1 MVCLV
6 KLEINGYSFDFP
18 DELYYTK
25 EHTWARVEKE
35 DLVTV
40 GLNDFAVK
48 LVGDIG
54 YIDLPFEEEEIEF
67 METFGTIE
75 TGKAIW
81 KIYSPISG
89 TVVESNK
96 LVLENPK
103 IINESPYEKGWLIK
117 VKPRNLDEDLKK
129 LIHGLEKIKEWIE
142 KEFEKHV
149 KKRTL

>member
-1 MVCLV
+1 MV
-6 KLEINGYSFDFP
+6 EIKINNYSFNLP

-25 EHTWARVEKE
+25 EHTWVKVEKA
-35 DLVTV
+35 DLVII

-54 YIDLPFEEEEIEF
+54 YIDLPFEGEEIEF

-75 TGKAIW
+75 TGKAVW

-89 TVVESNK
+89 IVIESNQA
-96 LVLENPK
+96 VLENPR
-103 IINESPYEKGWLIK
+103 IVSESPYEKGWLIK

-129 LIHGLEKIKEWIE
+129 LIHGPEKIKEWIE
-142 KEFEKHV
+142 KEFEEHV
-149 KKRTL
+149 KKRAI